1 MLIIKATMRKLFA
14 TIVFLIIQSVV
25 ADAQNDR
32 FCWSLSPS
40 IQGGMGRIIDENIS
54 KVPYGGPMV
63 GCGISASANNGD
75 VEFLGRISW
84 AYGWLGSHYHIRSA
98 TISPM
103 GLELGCRTYILSSP
117 KITVRIGGTVGA
129 SGYCLYNNYINN
141 INIPYAFQVGCN
153 SVISFK
159 LADRWS
165 IFLED
170 SIILMSLI
178 SRSNKY
184 ESSARSFRHLSD
196 IAFVSFPGN
205 DMQLGASYHLQRGHY
220 ISVYADYYLYLTR
233 TRFPMNIDFRNF
245 SLNVGYS
252 IPISK

>member
-1 MLIIKATMRKLFA
+1 MRKVFA
-14 TIVFLIIQSVV
+14 TIVFLILQTVV
-25 ADAQNDR
+25 VNAQNDR

-40 IQGGMGRIIDENIS
+40 IQGGTVSIIDENIS
-54 KVPYGGPMV
+54 KVPYAGPMV
-63 GCGISASANNGD
+63 GCGISASANNGN

-84 AYGWLGSHYHIRSA
+84 AYGWLGSPYQIRSA
-98 TISPM
+98 TINPI
-103 GLELGCRTYILSSP
+103 GLEIGCRAYIHSFK
-117 KITVRIGGTVGA
+117 KITFRIGGTLGA
-129 SGYCLYNNYINN
+129 SGYSLYNNYINN
-141 INIPYAFQVGCN
+141 INIPYAFQIGCN
-153 SVISFK
+153 CVISFK

-170 SIILMSLI
+170 NIILMSLI

-184 ESSARSFRHLSD
+184 ESSTRSFWHFSD
-196 IAFVSFPGN
+196 IAFVPFPGN
-205 DMQLGASYHLQRGHY
+205 DIQTGASYHLQCGHS
-220 ISVYADYYLYLTR
+220 ISVYVDYYLYLTR